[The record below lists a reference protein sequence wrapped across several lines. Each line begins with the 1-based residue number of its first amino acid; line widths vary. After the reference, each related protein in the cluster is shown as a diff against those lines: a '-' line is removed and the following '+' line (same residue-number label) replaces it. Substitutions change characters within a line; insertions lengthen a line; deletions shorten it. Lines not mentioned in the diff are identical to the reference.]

1 MRADRLLS
9 TLLLLQANGKMTVR
23 QIAKRLEVSQRTAV
37 RDLEA
42 LSAAG
47 VPVLALRGARG
58 GWQLDEE
65 WRTRVPGLDDAE
77 LRAFLMA
84 QPRVV
89 GDTPLAAAAER
100 ALDKFLAAM
109 PVALRA
115 RAVFLR
121 QRLFIDTTGWRG
133 VAENLQFLPV
143 VQDAVSRDRKL
154 AIDYRKPDGQLANRT
169 IDPLGI
175 VAKGMTWYLVAN
187 TPDGFRTFRVS
198 RIEKATVL
206 EVPVERP
213 LDFDLATHWKSS
225 TEKFRDSRLR
235 YTVTARVDRE
245 SAEHFVNWRGAKEIS
260 RDADGRVTLQID
272 FDDIEHATFAMLG
285 MATRVEVLDPQ
296 ELRETIVERAKA
308 VVGRAGLG

>member
-1 MRADRLLS
+1 
-9 TLLLLQANGKMTVR
+9 
-23 QIAKRLEVSQRTAV
+23 
-37 RDLEA
+37 
-42 LSAAG
+42 
-47 VPVLALRGARG
+47 
-58 GWQLDEE
+58 
-65 WRTRVPGLDDAE
+65 

-84 QPRVV
+84 QPRVI

-115 RAVFLR
+115 RAAFLR

-154 AIDYRKPDGQLANRT
+154 AIDYRKPDGQIANRT

-175 VAKGMTWYLVAN
+175 VAKGMSWYLVAN
-187 TPDGFRTFRVS
+187 TPAGFRTFRVS

-206 EVPVERP
+206 EIAVERP
-213 LDFDLATHWKSS
+213 PDFDLATHWKTSA
-225 TEKFRDSRLR
+225 EKFRVSRLR

-245 SAEHFVNWRGAKEIS
+245 MAGHFVSWRGAKELS
-260 RDADGRVTLQID
+260 RDADGRVTLRID
-272 FDDIEHATFAMLG
+272 FDDIEHAAFAMLG
-285 MATRVEVLDPQ
+285 MGVRVEVLEPD
-296 ELRETIVERAKA
+296 ELREKILERAKG
-308 VVGRAGLG
+308 VVGRAGSGSTAI